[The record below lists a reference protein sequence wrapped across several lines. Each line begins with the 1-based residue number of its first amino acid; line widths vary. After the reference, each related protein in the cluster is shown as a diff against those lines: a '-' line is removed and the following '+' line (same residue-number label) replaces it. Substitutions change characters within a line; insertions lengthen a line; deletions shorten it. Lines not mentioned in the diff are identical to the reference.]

1 MIIPQIL
8 DVKPPSKECHVETS
22 DESSDSDDE
31 IPLSLV
37 ARPLTPMRETSPPP
51 TADIGDYCDGGEL
64 GDLGVPSM
72 GALITRAM
80 ETLDNTTEV
89 SWNEITKIYT
99 LMTIYIATTHFL
111 KVIVNLAIYCI
122 L

>member
-1 MIIPQIL
+1 M
-8 DVKPPSKECHVETS
+8 DVKSPSKESHVVETS
-22 DESSDSDDE
+22 DESSDSDNE
-31 IPLSLV
+31 TPLSLV

-80 ETLDNTTEV
+80 ETLDNATKV

-99 LMTIYIATTHFL
+99 LMTIYIATTHFP
-111 KVIVNLAIYCI
+111 KVIVN
-122 L
+122 